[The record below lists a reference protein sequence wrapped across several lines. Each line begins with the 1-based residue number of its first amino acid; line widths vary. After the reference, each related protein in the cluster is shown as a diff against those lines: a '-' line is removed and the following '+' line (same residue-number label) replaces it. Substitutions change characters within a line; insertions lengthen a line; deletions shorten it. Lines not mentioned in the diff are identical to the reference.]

1 MAYLFSQDVSQEA
14 VKEDCSNH
22 MMKITVIHPNVAQEN
37 QDPVYVSVV
46 IEGTEVLEDCG
57 SVTNACLLLMGVI
70 YAVNLSYPL
79 KLKYT
84 FEVFQKLF
92 LELDILKMSAKVHS
106 LHKKLLAWVF
116 QCYLCFCPAQTICLY
131 FVSVISCVGQ
141 FYTSSFCPEHLEN
154 VRKGTD
160 CNCKWTELMYVFF
173 TVLKVD

>member
-1 MAYLFSQDVSQEA
+1 MHLERTFLSRLDRYSTKLLEIFLRKGGTAGTKIKPMLDSLNEHHVDGRRDIIIRCLVEYLGESGEELIKDYQDVSQEA
-14 VKEDCSNH
+14 VIEDCSNH

-37 QDPVYVSVV
+37 QDPLYMSVI

-92 LELDILKMSAKVHS
+92 LELDILKMSAKVQS
-106 LHKKLLAWVF
+106 LHKKLLA
-116 QCYLCFCPAQTICLY
+116 
-131 FVSVISCVGQ
+131 
-141 FYTSSFCPEHLEN
+141 
-154 VRKGTD
+154 
-160 CNCKWTELMYVFF
+160 
-173 TVLKVD
+173 